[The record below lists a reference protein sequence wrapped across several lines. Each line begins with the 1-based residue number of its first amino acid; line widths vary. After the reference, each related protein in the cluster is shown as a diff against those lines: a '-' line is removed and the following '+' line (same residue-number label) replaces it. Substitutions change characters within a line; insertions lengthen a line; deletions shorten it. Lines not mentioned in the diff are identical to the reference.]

1 MKSKKRARPILV
13 IAPGI
18 ISGAEKVVQ
27 TGSIALYEI
36 GLDPIVIII
45 RETRVPVYAEQFEK
59 ILPPFVNRI
68 IVNSSSAYDFLL
80 PVRLKYSLKKF
91 LDHEK
96 PSNLVFHSH
105 GFKALIACA
114 LVRGQ
119 YHHIHTHHGNTGHTL
134 KVRMYEKLA
143 FTFMKSC
150 NRVIAVSQR
159 MKEELL
165 EALAPYKKISVI
177 DNMLSTK
184 NMSKIRER
192 RFALAPNDHE
202 MLKLLYVGRLSPEK
216 GLLNFLQCWS
226 TLIYRDRFELL
237 VLGEGP
243 ERFAIEAFLRE
254 NHLQSRVKLLGH
266 VMDPAEFYIGAD
278 LLIMP
283 SLTEGLPMTL
293 IESLSAG
300 LPVLANDVG
309 AISSLI
315 KHNLNGY
322 LCQNSNPELWTTAL
336 WESLKNIQA
345 WKNYAE
351 EHAHEVENRF
361 SPNKWA
367 YKTQAFYQI

>member
-27 TGSIALYEI
+27 TGSIALHDI

-45 RETRVPVYAEQFEK
+45 RETRVPQYAEQFEK
-59 ILPPFVNRI
+59 ILPDYIKRI
-68 IVNSSSAYDFLL
+68 VVNSSSAYDLLL
-80 PVRLKYSLKKF
+80 PLRLKDALKKF
-91 LDHEK
+91 LATEK

-119 YHHIHTHHGNTGHTL
+119 FHHIHTHHGNTGHTF

-143 FTFMKSC
+143 FTFMRSC
-150 NRVIAVSQR
+150 NRVIAVSHK
-159 MKEELL
+159 MKDELM
-165 EALAPYKKISVI
+165 EALAPYKNISVI

-192 RFALAPNDHE
+192 RFALTPSSHE
-202 MLKLLYVGRLSPEK
+202 TLKLLYVGRLSPEK

-226 TLIYRDRFELL
+226 NLIYCDRFELL

-243 ERFAIEAFLRE
+243 ERPAIESFLRE
-254 NHLQSRVKLLGH
+254 SHLQTRVKLLGH
-266 VMDPAEFYIGAD
+266 VMDPAEYYVDAD

-309 AISSLI
+309 AIGSLI
-315 KHNLNGY
+315 KHNINGY
-322 LCQNSNPELWTTAL
+322 LCLNSSPELWTTAL

-345 WKNYAE
+345 WKDYAE

-367 YKTQAFYQI
+367 YKTQAFYQL